1 MEESPTVPHNNIIDK
16 DCQRRSGQNCQA
28 IFPYIPIF
36 SGGNA
41 VFLAQKNF
49 SAKPFACFKEPIAW
63 NYEGPFKPIE
73 ISFYL
78 QYRLVRQVRV
88 GFRGAYHAQM
98 L

>member
-1 MEESPTVPHNNIIDK
+1 MELSPTVPHNITIDK
-16 DCQRRSGQNCQA
+16 SCQYRGGQNCQA
-28 IFPYIPIF
+28 IFHYIPIIP
-36 SGGNA
+36 GGKA
-41 VFLAQKNF
+41 VFQSQKNF

-78 QYRLVRQVRV
+78 QYGLVRQVRV
-88 GFRGAYHAQM
+88 GFRGVYHAQM